1 MLLDQLGNQ
10 GLEKIVI
17 FVFITSFRCF
27 DLNQKS
33 LGRQAMVM
41 VNTFRGKTADVKIE
55 EEKILHIICDKDTNV
70 SAGFKL

>member
-10 GLEKIVI
+10 GLKEIVI

-27 DLNQKS
+27 DLNQKL
-33 LGRQAMVM
+33 LGRPWSWS
-41 VNTFRGKTADVKIE
+41 TLFGGKTADVKF
-55 EEKILHIICDKDTNV
+55 EEKKIPHIICDKDTNV

>member
-10 GLEKIVI
+10 GLKEIVI

-27 DLNQKS
+27 DLNQK
-33 LGRQAMVM
+33 LIGRPWSWS
-41 VNTFRGKTADVKIE
+41 TLFGGKQQMSNLKRKKIP
-55 EEKILHIICDKDTNV
+55 HIICDKDTNV